1 MPWRR
6 YWVTVLSGV
15 MPTQRPVAITASQS
29 SMSRVS
35 STLGPAPGGHRSVVV
50 VPVRRSM
57 ATVRSRTSSS
67 RMERRRAQGS
77 SAARAQ

>member
-15 MPTQRPVAITASQS
+15 MPTQRPLAITASQS
-29 SMSRVS
+29 SMSVVC
-35 STLGPAPGGHRSVVV
+35 STAGSVPGGHRSVVV

-57 ATVRSRTSSS
+57 ATVRSRTSS
-67 RMERRRAQGS
+67 RVTERRRAQGS

>member
-15 MPTQRPVAITASQS
+15 MPTQRPLAITASQS
-29 SMSRVS
+29 SM
-35 STLGPAPGGHRSVVV
+35 SVVV

-57 ATVRSRTSSS
+57 ATVRSRTSS
-67 RMERRRAQGS
+67 RVTERRRAQGS

>member
-15 MPTQRPVAITASQS
+15 MPTQRPLAITASQS
-29 SMSRVS
+29 SMSVVC
-35 STLGPAPGGHRSVVV
+35 STAGSVPGGHRSVVV

-57 ATVRSRTSSS
+57 ATVRSS
-67 RMERRRAQGS
+67 RVTERRRAQGS
-77 SAARAQ
+77 SASRAQ